1 MEYYKSLDEM
11 FCQNAAIFYCKKD
24 TEIDGVMIGRNVRMT
39 KEDLIEYKEKLGKLS
54 KKEQQMRKLYLKRIS
69 EGEIFGPNLEYLSIS
84 MSWLKYYDDKVI
96 FSEIPDMTIYEYLC
110 NKNKNNMSN
119 CALNYYGTKITYDD
133 LLKTIEKVAK
143 SFQYLG
149 VEKGN
154 IVTVCLFNVPEAIYI
169 LYALNMIGA
178 IVNFVDPR
186 TNVERMKY
194 FCNETNSKILI
205 IFDMINEKIDG
216 FVKDTDITDIVT
228 VSISDSLPLAK
239 SMVYNKSHKQ
249 NIKKIINVNNIK
261 WKEFCALSKYV
272 EKLNKTDFSKNM
284 PCAMVLTGGTTGIPK
299 AVPLTNENL
308 NAMAMQYELSGV
320 PHSKRENKFLDIMPP
335 FLAYGLVNG
344 IHMPLS
350 LGMQNILITK
360 IVPEELAKTILKYKP
375 NHFMGVPNHMEVIAD
390 SKEMEGKDLSFIIT
404 AGAGG
409 DSTTIEQEKKFNN
422 FAKLHNISNML
433 QKGFGMT
440 EGASA
445 MISTLSNETNK
456 LGSVGIPLP
465 LNVVGIFEPDTE
477 TELPIGEKGEICILT
492 PTMMQGYLN
501 NPSETGKVIKTHS
514 DGTKWIHTGDLGYMD
529 REGFTYHL
537 NRIKRMIVRP
547 DGHNVFPSVIEN
559 LLITSDKIKQCIVV
573 GVDSEFDTKGQYP
586 KVTIVLND
594 EDIDKEELIKELD
607 KMCSKE
613 FPERDVPYY
622 YEFVQEIPKTLA
634 GKDDYRAI
642 EKLGVKNAYKSS
654 KYYIDFH

>member
-1 MEYYKSLDEM
+1 
-11 FCQNAAIFYCKKD
+11 
-24 TEIDGVMIGRNVRMT
+24 MT
-39 KEDLIEYKEKLGKLS
+39 KEDLIKYKEKLGKLS
-54 KKEQQMRKLYLKRIS
+54 EKEQQMRKLYLKQIS
-69 EGEIFGPNLEYLSIS
+69 EGKLLGPDLEYSSIN
-84 MSWLKYYDDKVI
+84 MSWLKYYDDKII
-96 FSEIPDMTIYEYLC
+96 FSKVPDMKIYDYLY
-110 NKNKNNMSN
+110 NKNKKNMSDY
-119 CALNYYGTKITYDD
+119 AIDYYGNKVTYGDLFKKID
-133 LLKTIEKVAK
+133 EVAK

-149 VEKGN
+149 VGKGDV
-154 IVTVCLFNVPEAIYI
+154 VTVCLFNVPEATYI
-169 LYALNMIGA
+169 LYALNIIGA

-186 TNVERMKY
+186 TNAERIKH

-205 IFDMINEKIDG
+205 TFDMINDKIDS
-216 FVKDTDITDIVT
+216 FVKDTDITDVVT
-228 VSISDSLPLAK
+228 VSIADSLPLVK
-239 SMVYNKSHKQ
+239 GLLYNKSQ
-249 NIKKIINVNNIK
+249 NQNVKNINNVNNIK
-261 WKEFCALSKYV
+261 WKEFCKLSKHV
-272 EKLNKTDFSKNM
+272 KKLNKTVFSANM

-320 PHSKRENKFLDIMPP
+320 PHGKRENKFLDIMPP
-335 FLAYGLVNG
+335 FLAYGLVDG

-409 DSTTIEQEKKFNN
+409 DSTTIEQEKKFNS
-422 FAKLHNISNML
+422 FAKSHNIPNML

-465 LNVVGIFEPDTE
+465 LNVVGIFESGTE
-477 TELPIGEKGEICILT
+477 IELPIGEKGEICICT
-492 PTMMQGYLN
+492 PTMMQGYFN
-501 NPSETGKVIKTHS
+501 NSSETDKVIKKHS

-529 REGFTYHL
+529 KDGFTYHL

-547 DGHNVFPSVIEN
+547 DGHNVFPIAIEN
-559 LLITSDKIKQCIVV
+559 LLMTSDKIKKCIVV

-586 KVTIVLND
+586 KATIVLND
-594 EDIDKEELIKELD
+594 ESINKEELIKELD
-607 KMCSKE
+607 EMCNNE

-642 EKLGVKNAYKSS
+642 EKLGIENTYKSS
-654 KYYIDFH
+654 KYCIDFGKPKKYELENK